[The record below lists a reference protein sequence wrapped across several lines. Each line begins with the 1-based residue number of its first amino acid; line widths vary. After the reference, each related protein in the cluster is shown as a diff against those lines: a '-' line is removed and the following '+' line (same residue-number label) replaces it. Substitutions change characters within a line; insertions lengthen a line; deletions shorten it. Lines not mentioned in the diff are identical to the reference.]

1 MTRKLVIFKCMKDLV
16 SIPDYIMKYSEIPA
30 MQRLKN
36 IDMNCGVEKTS
47 LPLFKNIQPYSRFIH
62 SLRVACIIHHFTRD
76 KKQTLAGL
84 FHDIS
89 TPVFSHTIDFM
100 NHDHMHQESTEKNT
114 KEILC
119 KDSVLMNLLQ
129 EDHISIEEIYDY
141 HMYSIADNDTPK
153 LSSDR
158 LEYTIGNSINYGF
171 STEEEM
177 KELFD
182 DIVVAT
188 NESGEEELCFQNEEK
203 AYRFTSIALQCGKV
217 YSSSQDR
224 YAMEILA
231 HLIKDC
237 MASNII
243 SYEDLYK
250 DERTVISK
258 IKHLQAWK
266 QYCSLC
272 NVIESK
278 DGIIIHTKK
287 RYIDPF
293 VVSKGRILEN
303 HDKMRN
309 DVNAF
314 LNASQDQKLTG
325 EFENGR

>member
-1 MTRKLVIFKCMKDLV
+1 
-16 SIPDYIMKYSEIPA
+16 
-30 MQRLKN
+30 
-36 IDMNCGVEKTS
+36 MNCGVEKTN

-62 SLRVACIIHHFTRD
+62 SLRVACIIHHFTDD
-76 KKQTLAGL
+76 KKQALAGL

-100 NHDHMHQESTEKNT
+100 NHDHMYQESTEKNT

-119 KDSVLMNLLQ
+119 NDSVLMNFLR
-129 EDHISIEEIYDY
+129 EDHISIAEIYDY
-141 HMYSIADNDTPK
+141 HMYPIADNDTPK

-188 NESGEEELCFQNEEK
+188 NESGEEELCFQHEEK
-203 AYRFTSIALQCGKV
+203 AYRFTDIALQCGKV

-237 MASNII
+237 LTSNII
-243 SYEDLYK
+243 SYENLYK

-258 IKHLQAWK
+258 IQHLQEWK
-266 QYCSLC
+266 RYCSLC
-272 NVIESK
+272 NVIESE
-278 DGIIIHTKK
+278 DGIIIHTKN

>member
-1 MTRKLVIFKCMKDLV
+1 
-16 SIPDYIMKYSEIPA
+16 
-30 MQRLKN
+30 
-36 IDMNCGVEKTS
+36 
-47 LPLFKNIQPYSRFIH
+47 
-62 SLRVACIIHHFTRD
+62 
-76 KKQTLAGL
+76 
-84 FHDIS
+84 
-89 TPVFSHTIDFM
+89 
-100 NHDHMHQESTEKNT
+100 
-114 KEILC
+114 
-119 KDSVLMNLLQ
+119 
-129 EDHISIEEIYDY
+129 
-141 HMYSIADNDTPK
+141 MYSIADNDTPK